1 MDWIAIGAIGE
12 FVGGV
17 VVIVTVVYLA
27 LQLRNSNQLAKASCE
42 LEWVHGLNEIW
53 DRWSRPEV
61 IDAIR
66 SGFHSFDDLNQNQ
79 QVIFQMQV
87 GSLVN
92 HLQTALQLTE
102 RRLLPNSFEAIAED
116 LLVMILSTKG
126 GLQYWEI
133 DSKATPGGE
142 ERLRRVKTP
151 DHPTPTFDELFPW
164 WREKE

>member
-27 LQLRNSNQLAKASCE
+27 LQLRNSNQLAKASSE
-42 LEWVHGLNEIW
+42 LEWMHGLNEIW

-61 IDAIR
+61 FDAIR

-92 HLQTALQLTE
+92 HLDPFTWI
-102 RRLLPNSFEAIAED
+102 RRHGRI
-116 LLVMILSTKG
+116 
-126 GLQYWEI
+126 
-133 DSKATPGGE
+133 
-142 ERLRRVKTP
+142 
-151 DHPTPTFDELFPW
+151 
-164 WREKE
+164 